1 MAQPGSNSQSAL
13 PVGPTSV
20 TIKSWHRRMYLDQ
33 GAARLPFI
41 VIVLQLMADS
51 GQTSAKPIHWN
62 GTSRVSKSCHWC
74 RKKQKTGFKLAKKAK
89 IVKSKVGLSQGSNT
103 ELRAKCAEIRAQRL
117 RFPWPRNGSF
127 DATLYMIST
136 HNLRRHSSHM
146 HFFFQAAVCALDLE
160 SNPPMLTPKRCR
172 AKARSRPTSFG

>member
-1 MAQPGSNSQSAL
+1 MDKVLSVRYATLETGTPEANGSSCPRLEGTGTATAQPGSNSQSAL

-74 RKKQKTGFKLAKKAK
+74 RKKQKTGFKLAKKC
-89 IVKSKVGLSQGSNT
+89 VTVCT
-103 ELRAKCAEIRAQRL
+103 PHCPTRADIETTRPPDIYWASVTLLPLLK
-117 RFPWPRNGSF
+117 RF
-127 DATLYMIST
+127 
-136 HNLRRHSSHM
+136 
-146 HFFFQAAVCALDLE
+146 V
-160 SNPPMLTPKRCR
+160 
-172 AKARSRPTSFG
+172 